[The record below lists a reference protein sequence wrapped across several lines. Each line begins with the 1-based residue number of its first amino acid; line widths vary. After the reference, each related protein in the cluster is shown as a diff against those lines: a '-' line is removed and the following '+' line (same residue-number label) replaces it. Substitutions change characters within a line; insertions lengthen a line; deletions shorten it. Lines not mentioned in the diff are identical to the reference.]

1 MYKGNNNSKQTV
13 GQDSKATRDAQIT
26 ARINYY
32 ITSFWDHHT
41 TGVAYITVHRR
52 RCCWQTWYEK

>member
-32 ITSFWDHHT
+32 VTSFWDHHT

-52 RCCWQTWYEK
+52 RCFW